1 MNDLTCIDMVG
12 NTLHIGDEII
22 FHTKKYGSCFD
33 VSVIENIEKD
43 VKQVVNQH
51 KKVKSD
57 KVYFKQKRSTGSYMI
72 YKFSYE
78 VIKLI
83 REEEQ

>member
-1 MNDLTCIDMVG
+1 MLYLNRF
-12 NTLHIGDEII
+12 GDR
-22 FHTKKYGSCFD
+22 
-33 VSVIENIEKD
+33 VSGIENIEKD

-57 KVYFKQKRSTGSYMI
+57 KVYFEQKRSTGSYMI
-72 YKFSYE
+72 YKPSYE

-83 REEEQ
+83 REEE